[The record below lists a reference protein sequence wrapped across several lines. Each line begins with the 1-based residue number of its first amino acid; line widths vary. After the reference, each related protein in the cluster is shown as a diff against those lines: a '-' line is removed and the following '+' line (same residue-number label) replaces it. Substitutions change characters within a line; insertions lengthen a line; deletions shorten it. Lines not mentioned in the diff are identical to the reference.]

1 VIRPVTL
8 RELAAGSINAT
19 NKPTGGNM
27 SKFHTLTTKI
37 NIYHDTDHPVFGE
50 NITEVS
56 IEDEAAGPFI
66 VLEQAG
72 YKDRGKLKF
81 DLEELELVLNV
92 ARYLVRSAE
101 REIGLYDASQTPMPV
116 DATSSTDTPAP

>member
-1 VIRPVTL
+1 
-8 RELAAGSINAT
+8 
-19 NKPTGGNM
+19 M
-27 SKFHTLTTKI
+27 SKFNTLTTKI
-37 NIYHDTDHPVFGE
+37 HIYSDADHPIFGE

-72 YKDRGKLKF
+72 DEDRGKLKF

-92 ARYLVRSAE
+92 ARYLVKSAE
-101 REIGLYDASQTPMPV
+101 REISKYDERSSPTSV
-116 DATSSTDTPAP
+116 DVTSSTDTPAP